1 MMLEEFATLARPVLD
16 MPVVRQVR
24 RNHGLEH
31 ATVTILS
38 SRIRSLRMSGR
49 SSANGFVLFGD
60 VPTEMVEAAAHEALK
75 RMRDGE
81 HHLAIHPNCGT
92 NLVTTGMLTSLV
104 ALLGFAGTK
113 RRDSFNRLPV
123 VMVMMMAAVLYSQ
136 PLGMSLQKYF
146 TTDGDPAD
154 LEIIGVTRSEMR
166 TPFSSGVI
174 TVHSVVTRSS

>member
-1 MMLEEFATLARPVLD
+1 MLEELAILARPVLD
-16 MPVVRQVR
+16 MPVIRQVR

-38 SRIRSLRMSGR
+38 SRIRGLRMSGR

-60 VPTEMVEAAAHEALK
+60 VPTDAVEAAAHDALN
-75 RMRDGE
+75 RMRGGE

-104 ALLGFAGTK
+104 ALFGFAGTK

-123 VMVMMMAAVLYSQ
+123 VMVMMMVVVLYSQ

-154 LEIIGVTRSEMR
+154 LEIIRITRSEMR
-166 TPFSSGVI
+166 TPFSSEAL
-174 TVHSVVTRSS
+174 TVHSVLTKSS